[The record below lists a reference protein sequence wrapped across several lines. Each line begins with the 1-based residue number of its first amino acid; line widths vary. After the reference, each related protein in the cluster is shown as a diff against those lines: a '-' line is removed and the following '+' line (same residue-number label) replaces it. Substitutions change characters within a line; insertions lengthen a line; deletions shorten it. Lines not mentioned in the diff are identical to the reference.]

1 MLAYEN
7 GHGAEICPR
16 STTTHFQLPQKNAR
30 ERAHNTA
37 TIPMYLLTKLPGY
50 VTKNERDRN
59 NLKSERNQNMNTQ
72 RPSILTETPITSP
85 PILFTHERR
94 QHIIHL
100 LEEQQRVTVPELS
113 QLFSVSEVTIRKDLS
128 WLEIQ
133 KLAVR
138 THGGAVLATPNGNSE
153 MGFDLRERLQQN
165 EKERIGA
172 LAASM
177 VQDGETIAIDASTTA
192 LAMTQFLKNKRELT
206 VVTNG
211 LRTGMELAQ
220 IPGISVLIPG
230 GMLRQESYSLVGSW
244 SANILQRIHISKAFF
259 GARGFTLTEGLT
271 DVNSEEV
278 ELKRTIANTAKEVI
292 AMIDHSKWN
301 HVAFATFCPLERLST
316 IITDTQTPLDLLEQV
331 RSKGITVWSA

>member
-1 MLAYEN
+1 
-7 GHGAEICPR
+7 
-16 STTTHFQLPQKNAR
+16 
-30 ERAHNTA
+30 
-37 TIPMYLLTKLPGY
+37 
-50 VTKNERDRN
+50 
-59 NLKSERNQNMNTQ
+59 MNTE
-72 RPSILTETPITSP
+72 RPSILTETPSTSP

-94 QHIIHL
+94 QQIIHL

-113 QLFSVSEVTIRKDLS
+113 LLFSVSEVTIRKDLS

-138 THGGAVLATPNGNSE
+138 THGGAVLATNATAE

-192 LAMTQFLKNKRELT
+192 LAMAQFLKNKRELT

-244 SANILQRIHISKAFF
+244 SETILQRIHISKAFF

-278 ELKRTIANTAKEVI
+278 ELKRTIVNTAKEVI
-292 AMIDHSKWN
+292 AIIDHSKWN

-316 IITDTQTPLDLLEQV
+316 IITDTQTPLELIEQV